1 MLWVR
6 RRMSMPSSRLSVRN
20 LGEALNLAIHSFSN
34 VWHFRTYPG
43 VVHWCTATLQMCP
56 SVLILHILIAFALTH
71 CTTALPYWHPFT
83 QCTCTPDPFTLRL
96 RSHCTWTPSPW
107 HPSFYT
113 QHLRPHLTLT
123 INHLSSHIHPS
134 LPNSVFPHWCNWRS
148 PWAKRLP
155 HLSSVFLS
163 LFRRNKE
170 SLSLISLSIW
180 SVSQSVY
187 HCVFYKRTMF
197 SSINISCDIKESSCM
212 IAMPGWLTQ
221 GIGFTAVCEKVFAWT
236 EVDQRRSAS
245 CEVYKKQIL
254 MCF

>member
-1 MLWVR
+1 MH
-6 RRMSMPSSRLSVRN
+6 M
-20 LGEALNLAIHSFSN
+20 HSGYSL
-34 VWHFRTYPG
+34 HPQ
-43 VVHWCTATLQMCP
+43 ASLTLHM
-56 SVLILHILIAFALTH
+56 
-71 CTTALPYWHPFT
+71 
-83 QCTCTPDPFTLRL
+83 DPFTVAPFL
-96 RSHCTWTPSPW
+96 STPT
-107 HPSFYT
+107 FYI
-113 QHLRPHLTLT
+113 QHLRPHLTLAF
-123 INHLSSHIHPS
+123 NHLSSHIHPS
-134 LPNSVFPHWCNWRS
+134 LPYSVFPHWYYWWS

-170 SLSLISLSIW
+170 RLSLISLSIW

-197 SSINISCDIKESSCM
+197 SSIKYHVILRNQAAWLRCL
-212 IAMPGWLTQ
+212 PWWLTQ